1 MKIVKLIY
9 DKWENEPTEY
19 NEYGFNLQKSIPQKL
34 GFEDVSY
41 DGDYDMNRKLKIYSW
56 GLKKNVSDI
65 KVDIIFDLT
74 VFQTKLDPS
83 IDIPSI
89 NGLSN
94 EIMISIINHPKF
106 FQLLGT
112 IVTMIETENASK
124 VAFVCNHG
132 KHRSVGW
139 AELIGKY
146 IYPKGLI
153 RHKLLE

>member
-1 MKIVKLIY
+1 MPTGRVGAMKR
-9 DKWENEPTEY
+9 TERTGD
-19 NEYGFNLQKSIPQKL
+19 EKMERGGFNLQKSLPPKL

-94 EIMISIINHPKF
+94 EIMISIINF
-106 FQLLGT
+106 F
-112 IVTMIETENASK
+112 N
-124 VAFVCNHG
+124 F
-132 KHRSVGW
+132 
-139 AELIGKY
+139 
-146 IYPKGLI
+146 
-153 RHKLLE
+153 